1 MTTARTYWLGLSCR
15 QTLAWVLGALLALSA
30 CSPANSTAD
39 VPLSVQLTE
48 GVPFC
53 TGLIGD
59 GVDVLKLDI
68 AQPRGLHRAAP
79 VVMLVHGGGWGAG
92 SRLDY
97 RPLMLALAQQN
108 MVAVSVD
115 YRLTPHS
122 RFPAQLED
130 VKCAVRWIRAHAALY
145 HMDTRRL
152 VAVGGSAGA
161 HLVALLGTTAGRPE
175 FEGRGGFAAQSSHI
189 DAMVLHGGPYD
200 LVAGV
205 QEALAAPSTESTHA
219 VNMAERLLG
228 GPLAQHPQAYR
239 EASAATYASRQS
251 APALIVHGRLDPLV
265 PFQQATRFHERL
277 RSSQVPSELIVID
290 GAGHADFG
298 PHPDLVT
305 RRFLGFIKGST
316 PPGPES

>member
-1 MTTARTYWLGLSCR
+1 MTMAGTSWLGRSCR
-15 QTLAWVLGALLALSA
+15 QTLAWGLGALLALSA

-39 VPLSVQLTE
+39 VPSSVQLTE
-48 GVPFC
+48 GVPYC
-53 TGLIGD
+53 TGSMGD
-59 GVDVLKLDI
+59 AGDVLKLDI
-68 AQPRGLHRAAP
+68 AQPRGLSQVAP

-115 YRLTPHS
+115 YRLTPRS

-130 VKCAVRWIRAHAALY
+130 VKCAVRWIRAHAAQY
-145 HMDTRRL
+145 RMDTRRV

-175 FEGRGGFAAQSSHI
+175 FEGSGGYAEQSSHI

-205 QEALAAPSTESTHA
+205 QEALAAPSTESAHA
-219 VNMAERLLG
+219 VNMTERLLG
-228 GPLAQHPQAYR
+228 GPLAQRPQAYR
-239 EASAATYASRQS
+239 EASAATYVSRES

-265 PFQQATRFHERL
+265 PFRQATRFHERL
-277 RSSQVPSELIVID
+277 RSWQVPSELVVID

-298 PHPDLVT
+298 PQPDSVT
-305 RRFLGFIKGST
+305 RRFLGFIKGS
-316 PPGPES
+316 PPPAPDR